1 MRKFSV
7 SALILTAFLAF
18 GSSPALAHDELVSTS
33 PIADSTVEAG
43 FIRISLQFD
52 EAPMDLGYGQG
63 NLIAIANAETGE
75 QLGPACARIQG
86 TDLTATASIS
96 ASGKYKILWRAVSDD
111 GHVASGDYLI
121 TVVNNSNYSSDKIGN
136 QCFDD
141 QGVELDV
148 STQELLS
155 TKISPNDGLIQGLF
169 WGAAFIL
176 SGGLIGGF
184 LLKRQQ
190 KIDVDKP
197 QQ

>member
-1 MRKFSV
+1 
-7 SALILTAFLAF
+7 LTGFLAF
-18 GSSPALAHDELVSTS
+18 GSSPALAHNELVSTS

-43 FIRISLQFD
+43 IIRISLQFD
-52 EAPMDLGYGQG
+52 EAPMELEFGQG

-86 TDLTATASIS
+86 TDLTTTASIS

-155 TKISPNDGLIQGLF
+155 TKISPNDGLIQGMF
-169 WGAAFIL
+169 WGAGFIL
-176 SGGLIGGF
+176 LGGLIGGF

>member
-7 SALILTAFLAF
+7 SALILTAFVAF

-43 FIRISLQFD
+43 IIRISLQFD
-52 EAPMDLGYGQG
+52 EAPMELEFGQG

-86 TDLTATASIS
+86 TDLTTTASIS
-96 ASGKYKILWRAVSDD
+96 APGKYKILWRAVSDD

-121 TVVNNSNYSSDKIGN
+121 TVVNNSNYSSDKVGN

-155 TKISPNDGLIQGLF
+155 IKISPNDGLVQGMI
-169 WGAAFIL
+169 WGAGFIL
-176 SGGLIGGF
+176 LGGLIGGF

>member
-18 GSSPALAHDELVSTS
+18 GASPAFAHNELVSTS

-43 FIRISLQFD
+43 IIRISLQFD
-52 EAPMDLGYGQG
+52 EAPMELEFGQG

-86 TDLTATASIS
+86 NDLTTTASIS

-141 QGVELDV
+141 QGIELDA
-148 STQELLS
+148 STQEPLS
-155 TKISPNDGLIQGLF
+155 TKISPNDGLIQGMF
-169 WGAAFIL
+169 WGAGFIL
-176 SGGLIGGF
+176 LGGLIGGF

>member
-43 FIRISLQFD
+43 IIRISLHFE
-52 EAPMDLGYGQG
+52 EAPMELEFGQG

-86 TDLTATASIS
+86 TDLTTTASIS

-121 TVVNNSNYSSDKIGN
+121 TVVNNSNYSSDKVGN

-169 WGAAFIL
+169 WGAGFIL
-176 SGGLIGGF
+176 LGGLVGGF

>member
-18 GSSPALAHDELVSTS
+18 GSSPALAHNELVSTS

-43 FIRISLQFD
+43 IIRISLQFD
-52 EAPMDLGYGQG
+52 EAPMDLEFGQG

-86 TDLTATASIS
+86 TDLTTTASIS

-121 TVVNNSNYSSDKIGN
+121 TVVNNSNYSSDKVGN

>member
-1 MRKFSV
+1 MRKFSI

-18 GSSPALAHDELVSTS
+18 GSSPALAHNELVSTS
-33 PIADSTVEAG
+33 PSADSTVEAG
-43 FIRISLQFD
+43 FIRISLHFD
-52 EAPMDLGYGQG
+52 EAPMELEFGQG

-86 TDLTATASIS
+86 TDLTTTASIS

-121 TVVNNSNYSSDKIGN
+121 NVVNNSNYSSEQIGN

-155 TKISPNDGLIQGLF
+155 TKISPNDGLIQGMF
-169 WGAAFIL
+169 WGAGFIL
-176 SGGLIGGF
+176 LGGLVGGF

>member
-43 FIRISLQFD
+43 IIRISLHFE
-52 EAPMDLGYGQG
+52 EAPMELEYGQG

-86 TDLTATASIS
+86 TDLTTTASIS

-169 WGAAFIL
+169 WGAGFIL
-176 SGGLIGGF
+176 LGGLVGGF

>member
-18 GSSPALAHDELVSTS
+18 GSSPALAHNELVSTS

-43 FIRISLQFD
+43 IIRISLQFD
-52 EAPMDLGYGQG
+52 EAPMDLEFGQG

-86 TDLTATASIS
+86 TDLTTTASIS

-155 TKISPNDGLIQGLF
+155 TKISPNDGLIQGMF

>member
-18 GSSPALAHDELVSTS
+18 GSSPALAHNELVSTS

-43 FIRISLQFD
+43 IIRISLQFD
-52 EAPMDLGYGQG
+52 EAPMELEFGQG

-86 TDLTATASIS
+86 TDLTTTASIS

-121 TVVNNSNYSSDKIGN
+121 TVVNNSNYSSDKVGN

-155 TKISPNDGLIQGLF
+155 TKISPNDGLIQGLL